1 VSDGTSSRT
10 VLRTS
15 FVKLL
20 RSQQEAGGGRGG
32 RGGARPG
39 KTATQRFRS
48 SSFKTSHTLLTVP
61 IRPELGHHDAPVL
74 GRLLATDEQTREVI
88 KAVPRAH
95 NRSSF
100 PPPRV
105 PRVWG
110 RSSLLVTDRVARG
123 FHGCGTAER
132 NARKRRVTC
141 RQRFRYGSRATNS
154 SSTFSFLFLIF
165 LSSAQV
171 GFFFLVNFFFP
182 HPPHPRSHLPTYPPT
197 YLPTFP

>member
-1 VSDGTSSRT
+1 VSDGASSRT

-15 FVKLL
+15 FVNLL
-20 RSQQEAGGGRGG
+20 RSKQEAGGGRGG

-48 SSFKTSHTLLTVP
+48 SSFKTSHALLTVP
-61 IRPELGHHDAPVL
+61 IRPELGHDDAPVL
-74 GRLLATDEQTREVI
+74 GRLLETDEQTREVI
-88 KAVPRAH
+88 TAVPRVH
-95 NRSSF
+95 NRSSPLPKNF
-100 PPPRV
+100 PPSPRV

-141 RQRFRYGSRATNS
+141 RQRFRYGAR
-154 SSTFSFLFLIF
+154 
-165 LSSAQV
+165 V
-171 GFFFLVNFFFP
+171 
-182 HPPHPRSHLPTYPPT
+182 
-197 YLPTFP
+197 

>member
-61 IRPELGHHDAPVL
+61 IRPELGHDDAPVL
-74 GRLLATDEQTREVI
+74 GRLLETDDQTREVI
-88 KAVPRAH
+88 TAVPRVH
-95 NRSSF
+95 NRSSPSQKT
-100 PPPRV
+100 PPRPRV

-141 RQRFRYGSRATNS
+141 RRRFRYGAR
-154 SSTFSFLFLIF
+154 
-165 LSSAQV
+165 V
-171 GFFFLVNFFFP
+171 
-182 HPPHPRSHLPTYPPT
+182 
-197 YLPTFP
+197 